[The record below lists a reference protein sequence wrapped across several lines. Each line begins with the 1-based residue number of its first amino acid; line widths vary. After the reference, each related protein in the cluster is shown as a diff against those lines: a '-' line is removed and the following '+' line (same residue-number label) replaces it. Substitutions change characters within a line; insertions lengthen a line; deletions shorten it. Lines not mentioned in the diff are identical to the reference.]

1 MRCSIII
8 PTLNEAQTIAAN
20 LNSLQTFR
28 NCCEIIVVD
37 GGSADKTLEIAKP
50 LVDKL
55 ISSAKGRA
63 IQMNTGAKIA
73 QGSVLIFL
81 HADTVLPENA
91 ISLIQKVTA
100 DRQNWGH
107 FCVKLH
113 GHHIMLF
120 VIAFLMNW
128 RSRLT
133 EIATGDQVIFVS
145 KTLFN
150 SAGQYSLIPLMEDIT
165 LCKKLKQIS
174 RPICLP
180 AKVTTSGRRWEHFG
194 IFNTILLMWRLRFQ
208 YFLGADPAKLALLYK
223 EGKFWKM

>member
-1 MRCSIII
+1 MHCSIII

-20 LNSLQTFR
+20 LKSLQTFR

-37 GGSADKTLEIAKP
+37 GGSVDKTVEIAKP
-50 LVDKL
+50 LADKL
-55 ISSAKGRA
+55 ITSAKGRA
-63 IQMNTGAKIA
+63 IQMNTGANIA
-73 QGSVLIFL
+73 QGNVLIFL
-81 HADTVLPENA
+81 HADTILPENA

-100 DRQNWGH
+100 DKQHWGH
-107 FCVKLH
+107 FDVKLH

-120 VIAFLMNW
+120 VIAFLMNC

-133 EIATGDQVIFVS
+133 DIATGDQVIFAS

-150 SAGQYSLIPLMEDIT
+150 SVGQYPLIPLMEDIT
-165 LCKKLKQIS
+165 LCKKLKGIS
-174 RPICLP
+174 RPICLS
-180 AKVTTSGRRWEHFG
+180 AKVTTSSRRWEHFG
-194 IFNTILLMWRLRFQ
+194 IFNTILLMWRLRLQ